1 MSSDGF
7 PPPPPRPPAIDRR
20 KLLLATAFG
29 GTSIGLLRILGAP
42 ARPGSTSL
50 STSPTTSPT
59 PTTALSPPNVDPPAL
74 AAAAPQPGTDH
85 TYGIVLAGGRVIDP
99 ASGFDGQAH
108 VGIDGDRITAISLE
122 PLTGNNQI
130 DVTGLVVA
138 PGFIDLLSYEPN
150 EVGVWNKVADG
161 VTTNMAMH
169 GLNARAVNFF
179 RDYTG
184 QVPVHFGGAFHDQFT
199 RLRRELDIDD
209 DATPDQI
216 ATMAAEMEEDVLAGF
231 GGINFSPEYTPG
243 TDLDE
248 ILALVAVAA
257 RYDLTAFF
265 HARYSDPDRNSEA
278 VAEVIQVARQGG
290 VSVHVEHVTSTGGTH
305 TMEATLAQL
314 NEARS
319 AGVDVTACLY
329 PYDFWATNLA
339 SNRFN
344 GNWQER
350 FGITYNDLQIGGS
363 ETRVSEETFVQVR
376 DAGNLVAAL
385 GSIPEEE
392 VQLALRE
399 PWTFIGS
406 DAILE
411 PDANNHPRASG
422 TFSRV
427 LGRYVRDLGVLTL
440 PEALAKMTILPAQR
454 IETPIPALRRKGR
467 LQRGADAD
475 ITIFDPATVADTA
488 TVANPG
494 SPSTGVEWVLV
505 AGQIVKRPDGV
516 QRDVLPGQPLTT
528 EL

>member
-1 MSSDGF
+1 MSSDET
-7 PPPPPRPPAIDRR
+7 PPPRQPAIDRR
-20 KLLLATAFG
+20 KFLLATAFG
-29 GTSIGLLRILGAP
+29 GTSIGLLRILGAGP
-42 ARPGSTSL
+42 QRPTSTVSSGATTILAPSTS
-50 STSPTTSPT
+50 TT
-59 PTTALSPPNVDPPAL
+59 LPPSNVAPPAM
-74 AAAAPQPGTDH
+74 ASAAPQPGAEH
-85 TYGIVLAGGRVIDP
+85 SYGIVLAGGRVIDP
-99 ASGFDGQAH
+99 ASGFDGLAH
-108 VGIDGDRITAISLE
+108 VGIDGDRVTAISLE
-122 PLTGNNQI
+122 PLSGVNQI

-161 VTTNMAMH
+161 VTTNMGMH
-169 GLNARAVNFF
+169 GLNARATNFF

-184 QVPVHFGGAFHDQFT
+184 RVPVHFGGAFHDQFT

-209 DATPDQI
+209 DATTDQI
-216 ATMAAEMEEDVLAGF
+216 ATMVAEMEEDVVAGF

-248 ILALVAVAA
+248 ILALVEVAA

-265 HARYSDPDRNSEA
+265 HARYSDPERNA
-278 VAEVIQVARQGG
+278 DAIAEVIEVARVGG
-290 VSVHVEHVTSTGGTH
+290 VSVHVEHITSTGGTH
-305 TMEATLAQL
+305 TMEASLAQI
-314 NEARS
+314 NEARAS
-319 AGVDVTACLY
+319 GIDITACLY

-344 GNWQER
+344 GDWQKR
-350 FGITYNDLQIGGS
+350 FGITYGDLQIGGT
-363 ETRVSEETFVQVR
+363 ETRVTEETFAQVR

-385 GSIPEEE
+385 GSIPEGEIE
-392 VQLALRE
+392 LALRE

-427 LGRYVRDLGVLTL
+427 LGRYVRDKGVLSL
-440 PEALAKMTILPAQR
+440 PDALAKMTILPAQR
-454 IETPIPALRRKGR
+454 IEGPIRAMRRKGR

-475 ITIFDPATVADTA
+475 ITIFDPTTVTDTA
-488 TVANPG
+488 TVADPG
-494 SPSTGVEWVLV
+494 SPSSGVEWVLV
-505 AGQIVKRPDGV
+505 AGQIVKRPEGV
-516 QRDVLPGQPLTT
+516 QRDVLPGQALTT